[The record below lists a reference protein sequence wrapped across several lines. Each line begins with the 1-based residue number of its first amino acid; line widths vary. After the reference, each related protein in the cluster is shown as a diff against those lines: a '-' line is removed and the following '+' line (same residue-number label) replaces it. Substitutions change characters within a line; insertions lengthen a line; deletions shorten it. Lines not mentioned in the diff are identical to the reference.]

1 MKVLKDDNKFS
12 SINNNLVIEINRF
25 TQQALQPFIEINK
38 RVFVVLFMIS
48 LLLFFQPKITII
60 IGIFVII
67 SILTIRIISHNK
79 LSHLGKIVT
88 SRNKKKIKL
97 INETFS
103 SIREIKFLNLED
115 KLTREFH
122 KNNINLYNAEAII
135 YLFANL
141 PKIF

>member
-1 MKVLKDDNKFS
+1 
-12 SINNNLVIEINRF
+12 
-25 TQQALQPFIEINK
+25 
-38 RVFVVLFMIS
+38 MIS

-135 YLFANL
+135 YLLLIYQKFFRSHCINNNDF
-141 PKIF
+141 IFSIVSTKY